1 MRCLQD
7 LNVVASG
14 MMSMFSGSQNFISAF
29 ISAIRKSAGLG
40 YLLMYEENSDVGLK
54 AAFSGSSP
62 AVAEG
67 TRPDLHMIVEGR
79 RIGIGG
85 RQGKSHS
92 PCVLSGCMCS
102 SSLLLCTSTGAVS

>member
-1 MRCLQD
+1 M
-7 LNVVASG
+7 VASE

-40 YLLMYEENSDVGLK
+40 YLLMYEENRDVGLK

-79 RIGIGG
+79 RIGIGDDKVNLTL
-85 RQGKSHS
+85 RVFYQVACAPPHCFFV
-92 PCVLSGCMCS
+92 PPLALFMMD
-102 SSLLLCTSTGAVS
+102 T